1 MFEPFAKI
9 SRLSRPII
17 ITEKL
22 DGSNGQL
29 YVQSCAEFE
38 AENPRVLT
46 DGYADGIVYDD
57 EWVLRVGSR
66 KRWLDAS
73 KAGDH
78 FGFFKWAEE
87 HFAELCLDLGSGRHY
102 GEWWG
107 QGIQRGYGL
116 DEKRFSLFNTH
127 RWSDPAVRPECCH
140 CVPIVGTADVFDTQA
155 IDFALNILSDTGS
168 HAAPGFKNPEG
179 VVIYHPH
186 GNVLMKKT
194 FKGDDVYVPGKKR
207 AD

>member
-1 MFEPFAKI
+1 MSFEEFSKI
-9 SRLSRPII
+9 SRLSRPIV

-29 YVQSCAEFE
+29 YIQTCAEFE
-38 AENPRVLT
+38 AEEPSALLSSY
-46 DGYADGIVYDD
+46 DGHIMYDD
-57 EWVLRVGSR
+57 SFVMRVGSR
-66 KRWLDAS
+66 KRWLGVS
-73 KAGDH
+73 KSEDH
-78 FGFFKWAEE
+78 FGFCKWAES
-87 HFAELCLDLGSGRHY
+87 HFAELCLDLGPGRHY

-107 QGIQRGYGL
+107 QGIQRKYGL

-127 RWSDPAVRPECCH
+127 RWKPDTKPECCH
-140 CVPIVGTADVFDTQA
+140 VVPILGSSSVFDTRT
-155 IDFALNILSDTGS
+155 IDFIFEALRGGGS
-168 HAAPGFKNPEG
+168 HAAPGFMKPEG

-194 FKGDDVYVPGKKR
+194 FEGDEEYVPGKKR